1 MSNAGYSGTPL
12 LKKLG
17 AKPGMVALYIG
28 VPETVEPLWSF
39 ADWASRDVVDKPIPR
54 TDSAHRGP
62 YDFVHVFTKASAE
75 LERALPVLKARL
87 QPAGMIWV
95 SWPKKAAK
103 IPTDITEDEVR
114 RLALATGLV
123 DIKVCAVDAIWSG
136 LKLVIPVKDRG

>member
-1 MSNAGYSGTPL
+1 M
-12 LKKLG
+12 KKLG
-17 AKPGMVALYIG
+17 AKPGMAALYIG
-28 VPETVEPLWSF
+28 VPETIEPLWSF
-39 ADWASRDVVDKPIPR
+39 ADWGRRDVVDRPPSR
-54 TDSAHRGP
+54 AAGRGP
-62 YDFVHVFTKASAE
+62 YDFVHVFTKAAAE

-103 IPTDITEDEVR
+103 MPTDLTEDEVR
-114 RLALATGLV
+114 RMALATGLV